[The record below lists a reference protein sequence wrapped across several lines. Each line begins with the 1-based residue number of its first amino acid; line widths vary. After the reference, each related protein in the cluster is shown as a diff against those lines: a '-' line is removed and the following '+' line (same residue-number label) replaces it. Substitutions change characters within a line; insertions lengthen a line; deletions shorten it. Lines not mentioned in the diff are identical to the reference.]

1 MTASIATVLT
11 QLKTDFEAA
20 FVATEG
26 GDGSAN
32 TVYGYRTNPGNK
44 TPVAISLS
52 YQGRVPGGSERTAS
66 GNSPLFKILAAVGVT
81 MDTDES
87 GYISEGELA
96 AADAALNSIEDGI
109 YTLIGKGGSS
119 NRNAYWMN
127 VELVEDSQR
136 PPQFPDMPNVRI
148 GLIPFRLRMK

>member
-1 MTASIATVLT
+1 MTAAISTVLAR
-11 QLKTDFEAA
+11 LKSDFEDA
-20 FVATEG
+20 FVTSEG

-44 TPVAISLS
+44 TRVTISLS
-52 YQGRVPGGSERTAS
+52 YQGRVPTGSGRTAS
-66 GNSPLFKILAAVGVT
+66 GDSPTFKILAGVGVT

-87 GYISEGELA
+87 GHISESELA
-96 AADAALNSIEDGI
+96 AADAALNAIEDGI
-109 YTLIGKGGSS
+109 YVLLGKGGLS
-119 NRNAYWMN
+119 NRNEYWLK

-148 GLIPFRLRMK
+148 GLIPFRLLMK